1 MDRADSFRV
10 IYKILH
16 VDKNALW
23 ENGVAPDDLMPDKL
37 NTTETHIRNIQL
49 VLRNDGL
56 IICTNG
62 QSVITLKGLEYLESN
77 EQMRRIAGEPTPYGY
92 K

>member
-1 MDRADSFRV
+1 MDKADNFRV
-10 IYKILH
+10 IYKILN
-16 VDKNALW
+16 VYKNALW
-23 ENGVAPDDLMPDKL
+23 ENGVTSDDLMPDKL

-56 IICTNG
+56 IIGTNG
-62 QSVITLKGLEYLESN
+62 QTVITLKGLEYLDSN
-77 EQMRRIAGEPTPYGY
+77 EQMRKIAGETTPYGY